1 MASTFLTLLA
11 GAFLLL
17 CFYVY
22 IKFTHWKR
30 HGIPTAKGNI
40 PLLGHS
46 LPLILRK
53 TNVSSFVRQVY
64 DDNRDHS
71 MVGIYKGLKPVLVI
85 REPNLIKAV
94 LQSHFSRFHENG
106 MKIVPEV
113 DPLLAKNPFFNYGE
127 EWSNGRKRLTYAF
140 SNTRL
145 KILFA
150 AVDGV
155 CKKFENFVNRRLQS
169 SGKYEV
175 DLKSLFTKFTAEVVA
190 NAGFGIE
197 GHCFDDAEPSD
208 AFDQI
213 GKDILEES
221 LWLMIA
227 SFMPVV
233 NRLLGIS
240 VLPKRADRF
249 FRQIVSENL
258 KLRQK
263 EEVPRND
270 FLQLMIELEKT
281 GEKFDEETI
290 VAHAV
295 SFYLDGMETSSVT
308 LSFVGYELAVHPDIQ
323 EKLRDEVKSTYA
335 KHGGVL
341 TYDALKDMTY
351 MNQVI
356 SESQR
361 RYTAL
366 GFLNKICTEE
376 FELQGSDGLTYRAKP
391 GTEIIISSD
400 GLHHDPNY
408 WIDPHVFDPE
418 RFNEDKKQSVEKMTF
433 LPFGEGPR
441 ICVGMRMAMLQLKS
455 CLATLLNSYKLELS
469 PKTKVPLQLSSLF
482 VLTVPVDGYWATIS
496 KL

>member
-1 MASTFLTLLA
+1 MASAFLTLLA

-17 CFYVY
+17 CFYLY
-22 IKFTHWKR
+22 TKFTHWKR

-46 LPLILRK
+46 LPLILKK
-53 TNVSSFVRQVY
+53 TNVSTFVRQVY

-106 MKIVPEV
+106 MKVAPEM
-113 DPLLAKNPFFNYGE
+113 DPLLAKNPFYTYGE
-127 EWSNGRKRLTYAF
+127 QWSNGRKRLIYAF

-150 AVDGV
+150 AVEGV
-155 CKKFENFVNRRLQS
+155 CKKFENFLNRRLQS

-175 DLKSLFTKFTAEVVA
+175 DLKSLFTKFTAEVAA
-190 NAGFGIE
+190 NAGVSLE
-197 GHCFDDAEPSD
+197 GHCFDDKERAD
-208 AFDQI
+208 AFDKI
-213 GKDILEES
+213 GKDIFIES
-221 LWLMIA
+221 TWSLIVSSLPI
-227 SFMPVV
+227 V
-233 NRLLGIS
+233 NRLFAVSL
-240 VLPKRADRF
+240 LPKHVDQL
-249 FRQIVSENL
+249 FRRIVSENL
-258 KLRQK
+258 RLRQK
-263 EEVPRND
+263 DEAPRND

-290 VAHAV
+290 AAHTV
-295 SFYLDGMETSSVT
+295 SFYLEGMETSSIT
-308 LSFVGYELAVHPDIQ
+308 LSFVGHELAVHPDIQ

-351 MNQVI
+351 MSQVI

-361 RYTAL
+361 RFTAL
-366 GFLNKICTEE
+366 GFLHKICTEE

-391 GTEIIISSD
+391 GTEIFISVD

-408 WIDPHVFDPE
+408 WVDPDVFDPE
-418 RFNEDKKQSVEKMTF
+418 RFNEDRKQSIEKMTF

-441 ICVGMRMAMLQLKS
+441 ICVGIRMAMLQLKA

-469 PKTKVPLQLSSLF
+469 PKTRVPLQLSSSFLMSI
-482 VLTVPVDGYWATIS
+482 PVGGNWVHIS